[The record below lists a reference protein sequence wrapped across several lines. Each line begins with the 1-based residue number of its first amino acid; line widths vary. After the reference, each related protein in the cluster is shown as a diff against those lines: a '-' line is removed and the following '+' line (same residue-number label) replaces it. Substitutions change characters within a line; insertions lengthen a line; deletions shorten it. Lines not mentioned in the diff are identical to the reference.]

1 MLTNLIYLKV
11 SPVDHF
17 SVTWGISAG
26 DYINGISKVPQ
37 NIIMINDDVDNS
49 NSFNVHSKF
58 PTITGQSQVRDYVIR
73 GHKTGVLPKWMD
85 YQTKDGL
92 DSLSDDEIADLLYL
106 AHMDVPRR
114 RNPFSVKLDNEFVYL
129 GGTNGF
135 NRFYFRNF
143 TELDHILELSIKRHL
158 RHQRNNKRIF
168 ARPIQMKDIDQD
180 ILSDLLHFSVQGM
193 IIAFELG
200 KETQRQ
206 FKMPLFKVDKS
217 QTKVVWGSEGQLL
230 SNAEQVGTLT
240 YNTLSNKWSIDL
252 KVNREQ
258 DLNDL

>member
-11 SPVDHF
+11 SPIDRF
-17 SVTWGISAG
+17 AITWGISAG
-26 DYINGISKVPQ
+26 DYINGISKIPQ
-37 NIIMINDDVDNS
+37 NIIMINDDVDSS
-49 NSFNVHSKF
+49 NSFNVHSNF

-73 GHKTGVLPKWMD
+73 GYKTGRVPKWMD
-85 YQTKDGL
+85 YKTKDGL

-106 AHMDVPRR
+106 AHMDVPRK
-114 RNPFSVKLDNEFVYL
+114 RNPFSVKLGNEFVYL

-135 NRFYFRNF
+135 NRFYFRSF
-143 TELDHILELSIKRHL
+143 QELNHILELSIKRHL

-168 ARPIQMKDIDQD
+168 ARPIQMKDIDPE
-180 ILSDLLHFSVQGM
+180 ILHDLLHFSVEGI

-200 KETQRQ
+200 QEVKRQ
-206 FKMPLFKVDKS
+206 VKMPLFRVAKT
-217 QTKVVWGSEGQLL
+217 QTKVIWGSEGQLL
-230 SNAEQVGTLT
+230 ANANQVGMLT

-252 KVNREQ
+252 KVKFEQ